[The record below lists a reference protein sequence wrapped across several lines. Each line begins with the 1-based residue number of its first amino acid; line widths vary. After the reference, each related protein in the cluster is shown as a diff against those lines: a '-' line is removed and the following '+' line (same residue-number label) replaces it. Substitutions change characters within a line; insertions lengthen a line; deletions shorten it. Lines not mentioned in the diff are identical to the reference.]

1 MMSPEEIL
9 EGLKASS
16 PPRVYKTLD
25 AVYLACK
32 EQKERKSTDFSYA
45 MIAKV
50 GKVYGVPA
58 KQSLHNEGGARYRAL
73 IDAFAAQVPAKPK
86 PVSGKYAWIDALP
99 IGEQKLLTNML
110 LAELKASEFKLREIL
125 PPNKILSIDTR
136 QQPSELFKL
145 SPGERRAL
153 EYLVSSEFLSER
165 SLKLGARGDAYGPN
179 GEQLFRPGTFDAL
192 KKALEHL

>member
-1 MMSPEEIL
+1 MMSPEEVL
-9 EGLKASS
+9 ESLKASS
-16 PPRVYKTLD
+16 PPRVHKTLD

-58 KQSLHNEGGARYRAL
+58 KQSLHNEGGARYRTL
-73 IDAFAAQVPAKPK
+73 IDAFAAEVPPKPK
-86 PVSGKYAWIDALP
+86 PVSGKYAWIEGLP
-99 IGEQKLLTNML
+99 IGEQKLLTKML
-110 LAELKASEFKLREIL
+110 LAELKAAEFKLREIL
-125 PPNKILSIDTR
+125 PPNKIVSLDTR

-145 SPGERRAL
+145 LPGERRAL
-153 EYLVSSEFLSER
+153 EYLVSSDFLSER
-165 SLKLGARGDAYGPN
+165 SLTLGSRGDAYGPN
-179 GEQLFRPGTFDAL
+179 GEQLFRPGTFNAL

>member
-1 MMSPEEIL
+1 MMSPEAIL
-9 EGLKASS
+9 ESLKASS
-16 PPRVYKTLD
+16 PPRVHKTLD

-32 EQKERKSTDFSYA
+32 EQKERKSSDFSYA

-73 IDAFAAQVPAKPK
+73 IDAFADQVPAKPK

-99 IGEQKLLTNML
+99 IGEQKLLTHML
-110 LAELKASEFKLREIL
+110 LAELKASEFKLREIV
-125 PPNKILSIDTR
+125 PPNKIISIDTR

-153 EYLVSSEFLSER
+153 EYLVSSEFLTEH
-165 SLKLGARGDAYGPN
+165 SLKLGARGDSYGPN

>member
-9 EGLKASS
+9 ESLKASS

>member
-1 MMSPEEIL
+1 MMSPEELL
-9 EGLKASS
+9 EQLKAASL
-16 PPRVYKTLD
+16 PRVHKTLD

-50 GKVYGVPA
+50 GAVYGVPS

-73 IDAFAAQVPAKPK
+73 IDAFAAQTPPKPK
-86 PVSGKYAWIDALP
+86 AATGKYSWIEALP
-99 IGEQKLLTNML
+99 MGEQKLLTKML
-110 LAELKASEFKLREIL
+110 LAELNAAEFKLREIL
-125 PPNKILSIDTR
+125 PPNKVLSLDLR
-136 QQPSELFKL
+136 QKPSDLFKL

-153 EYLVSSEFLSER
+153 DYLMSDEFLTDR
-165 SLKLGARGDAYGPN
+165 SIKRGTRGDAYGPN

>member
-1 MMSPEEIL
+1 MISPEEIL

-16 PPRVYKTLD
+16 PPRVHKTLD

-32 EQKERKSTDFSYA
+32 EQKERKSSDFSYA

-110 LAELKASEFKLREIL
+110 LAELKASEFKLREIV
-125 PPNKILSIDTR
+125 PPNKIVSIDTR

-153 EYLVSSEFLSER
+153 EYLVSSEFISER
-165 SLKLGARGDAYGPN
+165 SLELGARGDAYGPN

>member
-9 EGLKASS
+9 ESLKASS

-25 AVYLACK
+25 AVYLACQ

>member
-16 PPRVYKTLD
+16 PPRVHKSLE
-25 AVYLACK
+25 AVYLACQ
-32 EQKERKSTDFSYA
+32 EQKERKSNDFSYA

-110 LAELKASEFKLREIL
+110 LAELKASEFKLREIV
-125 PPNKILSIDTR
+125 PPNKIISIDTR

-153 EYLVSSEFLSER
+153 EYLVSSEFISER

>member
-9 EGLKASS
+9 ESLKASS
-16 PPRVYKTLD
+16 LPRVHKTLD

-73 IDAFAAQVPAKPK
+73 IDAFAAEVPAKPK
-86 PVSGKYAWIDALP
+86 PVAGKYAWIDALP

-110 LAELKASEFKLREIL
+110 LAELKASEFKLREIV

-153 EYLVSSEFLSER
+153 EYLVSSEFLAER
-165 SLKLGARGDAYGPN
+165 SLKLGNRGDAYGPN

>member
-1 MMSPEEIL
+1 MSPEEIL
-9 EGLKASS
+9 ESLKASS
-16 PPRVYKTLD
+16 PPRVHKTLD

-73 IDAFAAQVPAKPK
+73 IDSFAAEIPPKPK
-86 PVSGKYAWIDALP
+86 PAAGKYGWIEALP
-99 IGEQKLLTNML
+99 IGEQKLLTKML
-110 LAELKASEFKLREIL
+110 LAELKAVEFKLREIL
-125 PPNKILSIDTR
+125 PPNKIVSIDTR
-136 QQPSELFKL
+136 QKPSELFKL
-145 SPGERRAL
+145 LPGERRAL
-153 EYLVSSEFLSER
+153 EYLASSEFLSER

-179 GEQLFRPGTFDAL
+179 GEQLFRPGTFNAL

>member
-1 MMSPEEIL
+1 MSPEEIL

-16 PPRVYKTLD
+16 PPRVHKTLD

-73 IDAFAAQVPAKPK
+73 IDAFAAQVPTKPK